1 MKPVLRQL
9 LFGLAVAGLGVWA
22 SRATGVPG
30 FQLVG
35 LVVMVLMSLASV
47 WRAVDPDRIPGSPL
61 TPAEI
66 AAAERRLPWVRQT
79 VDDLALAAG
88 VSRLG
93 RTEFASSGARYESV
107 LHCIFVSRA
116 LCARLDDA
124 ALRLILAH
132 EVGHSKRRWQCWIAS
147 HHEAWRLQE
156 EVLADAT
163 ALYITGATPQDWSNA
178 LAASAR
184 AEDAVGD
191 PNELARR
198 RAALGLSN

>member
-1 MKPVLRQL
+1 MKSALRPL
-9 LFGLAVAGLGVWA
+9 LLGLAAAGFGLWA
-22 SRATGVPG
+22 SRVTGAPG

-35 LVVMVLMSLASV
+35 LLVMVLMSLASI
-47 WRAVDPDRIPGSPL
+47 WRAVDPDRTPGSPL
-61 TPAEI
+61 TAAEI
-66 AAAERRLPWVRQT
+66 ATAERRLPWVRQT
-79 VDDLALAAG
+79 VDELALAAS

-93 RTEFASSGARYESV
+93 RTEFATSGARYESV
-107 LHCIFVSRA
+107 LHRIFFSRA

-132 EVGHSKRRWQCWIAS
+132 EVGHAKRRWQCWIAS
-147 HHEAWRLQE
+147 HHEAWRLHE

-163 ALYITGATPQDWSNA
+163 ALGITGATPQDWSNA

-184 AEDAVGD
+184 AEDAACD
-191 PNELARR
+191 PNELAQR

>member
-1 MKPVLRQL
+1 MKAALRPL
-9 LFGLAVAGLGVWA
+9 LLGLAVAGFGLWA
-22 SRATGVPG
+22 SRVTGAPG

-35 LVVMVLMSLASV
+35 LLVMVLISLASI
-47 WRAVDPDRIPGSPL
+47 WRAVDPDRTPGSPL
-61 TPAEI
+61 TAAEI

-79 VDDLALAAG
+79 VDELALAAS
-88 VSRLG
+88 VSRLR

-107 LHCIFVSRA
+107 LHRIFVSRA

-132 EVGHSKRRWQCWIAS
+132 EVGHAKRRWQSWIAS
-147 HHEAWRLQE
+147 HYEAWRLQE

-163 ALYITGATPQDWSNA
+163 ALDITGATSQDWSNA
-178 LAASAR
+178 LASSAR
-184 AEDAVGD
+184 AEDATGD

-198 RAALGLSN
+198 RAALGLFN